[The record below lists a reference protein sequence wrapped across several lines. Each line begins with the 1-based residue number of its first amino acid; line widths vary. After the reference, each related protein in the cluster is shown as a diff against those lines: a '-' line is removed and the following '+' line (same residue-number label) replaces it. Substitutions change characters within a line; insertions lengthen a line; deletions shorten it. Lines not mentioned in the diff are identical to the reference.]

1 VFELKFNLEK
11 IHLHCKVC
19 EDCFEV
25 NLILKAYKHFS
36 LIWAL
41 LICFTIKLLENACK
55 KYFLNLY

>member
-1 VFELKFNLEK
+1 MFELKFNLEK

-55 KYFLNLY
+55 K